1 MEGFGGLGFSD
12 VSSAVRRKRSNTS
25 RRPRNESQLPLDCRD
40 NVSSTPSEDV
50 SKSDENNN
58 GGSIT
63 RKKNIDLNLCSARAS
78 FSNILEAGTV
88 QNMDNSEGGGS
99 GESDESSNDGSFRGS
114 DEHRHRGIESKRSS
128 KGALGPANW
137 KSSNNVGPFGVV
149 SDCSENENK
158 VKMVKLKVGGV
169 TRTIQAKSSSDGAS
183 AVGPSSVKS
192 SRILDTPRPRQKLIL
207 QEDSDDNPSLSSD
220 KESGLRGVPRKDTS
234 KSVAHV
240 GKVEELVRKSKRV
253 PKRRFLDAVDDD
265 DMEVRYLEKLK
276 TSKLTSDYTAKYNED
291 EERKTRKERKISTV
305 MKGSGIGPSV
315 DLADYGIPRSGKD
328 GKKSRVGSVSDDT
341 DYVEEEEEPV
351 SDGEPNTKMKKEMT
365 VTTRQRALKTGKKV
379 SSSLGASVIEFPSG
393 LPPAP
398 PKKLKEKPGALE
410 QQIKKAEATERRR
423 MQAEAIRKILGQ
435 DSSRKKR
442 EDKIKKWQ
450 EDMAQE
456 RAANAF
462 ILLPDSVRWVMGPSG
477 SVVTFPNEMGLPAI
491 FDSKPCSRSSLCAVS
506 SVTRQY
512 MKRWLLYLPV
522 DSPKLALQDGPA
534 ALHPTADAEF
544 ALRLELHN
552 QEIKKRYTE
561 AKSSYDKSNLQK
573 VSGALKISVGES
585 RIPK

>member
-63 RKKNIDLNLCSARAS
+63 QKKDIDLNLCSARAS
-78 FSNILEAGTV
+78 FSNILEAETV
-88 QNMDNSEGGGS
+88 QNMDNGEGGGS

-128 KGALGPANW
+128 KGALAPANW

-192 SRILDTPRPRQKLIL
+192 SRISDTPRPRQKLIL

-220 KESGLRGVPRKDTS
+220 KESGLRGVPQKDTS

-276 TSKLTSDYTAKYNED
+276 TSKVTSDYTAEYNED

-315 DLADYGIPRSGKD
+315 DLADYAIKRRWPSAPG
-328 GKKSRVGSVSDDT
+328 
-341 DYVEEEEEPV
+341 
-351 SDGEPNTKMKKEMT
+351 
-365 VTTRQRALKTGKKV
+365 RAV
-379 SSSLGASVIEFPSG
+379 
-393 LPPAP
+393 
-398 PKKLKEKPGALE
+398 
-410 QQIKKAEATERRR
+410 
-423 MQAEAIRKILGQ
+423 
-435 DSSRKKR
+435 
-442 EDKIKKWQ
+442 
-450 EDMAQE
+450 
-456 RAANAF
+456 
-462 ILLPDSVRWVMGPSG
+462 
-477 SVVTFPNEMGLPAI
+477 
-491 FDSKPCSRSSLCAVS
+491 
-506 SVTRQY
+506 
-512 MKRWLLYLPV
+512 
-522 DSPKLALQDGPA
+522 
-534 ALHPTADAEF
+534 
-544 ALRLELHN
+544 
-552 QEIKKRYTE
+552 
-561 AKSSYDKSNLQK
+561 
-573 VSGALKISVGES
+573 
-585 RIPK
+585 